1 MITLFAPAG
10 IGEVGTDTDL
20 AAVIAAAVAADPLG
34 PLRTGDIVVV
44 TSKVLSKAE
53 GRSRP
58 AAEREQAIDA
68 EAVRTVARRGPTRIV
83 LTRHGLTL
91 AAAGVDNSNVDSDTI
106 LLLPVDPDASAARL
120 RHNLETRTGTTL
132 GVVVSDTAGRAWR
145 IGQTDQAIGASG
157 VRVVQRYAGQYDAY
171 GNELQVTAVAIAD
184 ELASAADLV
193 KSKLSGRP
201 VAVVRG
207 LSQHLAP
214 DVDASDVDPVEDAFG
229 PSETQARVLVR
240 EQAQDLFRYGS
251 REAVIAA
258 VLTATDQ
265 AETYEEVL
273 DEPSDEALIAAVV
286 RGSGR
291 SGAEADLLQ
300 DILRAG
306 LQG

>member
-34 PLRTGDIVVV
+34 PLRSGDIVVV

-53 GRSRP
+53 GRGRP

-83 LTRHGLTL
+83 LTPHGLTL
-91 AAAGVDNSNVDSDTI
+91 AAAGVDNSNVASDTV

-120 RHNLETRTGTTL
+120 RHDLETRTQTTL

-157 VRVVQRYAGQYDAY
+157 VRVVQRYAGQRDAY

-214 DVDASDVDPVEDAFG
+214 DEEASGDGAAA
-229 PSETQARVLVR
+229 PSETRARVLAR
-240 EQAQDLFRYGS
+240 EQSQDLFRYGS

-258 VLTATDQ
+258 VLAATGQ
-265 AETYEEVL
+265 AEAYEGVL
-273 DEPSDEALIAAVV
+273 DEPSDDALVAAVV
-286 RGSGR
+286 SGSGR
-291 SGAEADLLQ
+291 SGAEADLLRE
-300 DILRAG
+300 ILLAG
-306 LQG
+306 LRG